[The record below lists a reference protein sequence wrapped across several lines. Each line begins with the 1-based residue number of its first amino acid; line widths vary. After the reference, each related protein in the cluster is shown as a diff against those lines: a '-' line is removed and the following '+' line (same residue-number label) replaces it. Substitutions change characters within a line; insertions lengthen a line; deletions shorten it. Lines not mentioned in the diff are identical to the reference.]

1 MGHTKGVMSAHF
13 SPDGQKIVTSG
24 DRGSVESQLNE
35 QWHFEFHECTL
46 AVMRVNQIECS
57 AYGDSHP
64 LQRSIKDS
72 HPPKATVQQPRTS
85 GTLAL

>member
-1 MGHTKGVMSAHF
+1 VGHTKGVMSAHF

-57 AYGDSHP
+57 AYGQP
-64 LQRSIKDS
+64 PPTTVYQRQ
-72 HPPKATVQQPRTS
+72 PPPQSYCTA
-85 GTLAL
+85 AAY